1 MNGGTPAPPVNGRRN
16 GWIEWPERILG
27 PQPGLKE
34 INIACWGLLVAFL
47 VIGLGVPLWTQFR
60 TGVGTVHI
68 LPADFIYFYGIG
80 SIAGSH
86 PLPQLYDYN
95 LQLATFNRIFPLH
108 DGAYGPSPYPPFVA
122 LFFIAFARL
131 PFLTAYFSWLG
142 VSLALYLAG
151 IGAAVNGVFPGERL
165 KVSLAFWFALAL
177 YPFVVGTLANGQL
190 AAVAVFS
197 AGLAVA
203 LEEKDRRF
211 TSGLVLSILAYK
223 PTLLLLLV
231 PMLLITRRFRTFAG
245 FAAGAAALVL
255 VATAFGGIDVWPAYV
270 RFLNLFGRIAVLGG
284 HSGLP
289 LDKFVD
295 LHSFVEALPGGRT
308 KVAGD
313 LFYPIAGV
321 LCGNLALSLWKSAG
335 KGGPAQKLAWAAT
348 LTWTLLLNV
357 YVPIYDS
364 VLVVIAVILTV
375 AALKE
380 LRWTAANR
388 GVVLLAV
395 LIVAGSWVT
404 SGVAEAHGIQI
415 LSVLL
420 GILGFGQLYLLHKAI
435 LQSQHEAADAP
446 LAG

>member
-16 GWIEWPERILG
+16 GWIEWPVRILG

-34 INIACWGLLVAFL
+34 INIACWGLLAAFL
-47 VIGLGVPLWTQFR
+47 VLGLGVPLWTQFR
-60 TGVGTVHI
+60 TGVGTIHI

-80 SIAGSH
+80 IIAGSH

-122 LFFIAFARL
+122 LFFSLLARL
-131 PFLTAYFSWLG
+131 PFMAAYFAWLG

-151 IGAAVNGVFPGERL
+151 VGAAVKGAFPGEPL
-165 KVSLAFWFALAL
+165 KVSLAFWFALSL

-190 AAVAVFS
+190 ASVAVF
-197 AGLAVA
+197 AVGLAVA
-203 LEEKDRRF
+203 FEENDRRF

-231 PMLLITRRFRTFAG
+231 PMLLITRRFRAFAG
-245 FAAGAAALVL
+245 FAAGVAALVL
-255 VATAFGGIDVWPAYV
+255 GATAFGGVDVWPAYV

-289 LDKFVD
+289 LEKFVD
-295 LHSFVEALPGGRT
+295 LHSFVEALPGGRSRG
-308 KVAGD
+308 AGD
-313 LFYPIAGV
+313 LFYAVAGV
-321 LCGNLALSLWKSAG
+321 LCGNLAVCLWKSAR
-335 KGGPAQKLAWAAT
+335 KSGPAQRLAWAAT

-380 LRWTAANR
+380 LGWIAANR

-395 LIVAGSWVT
+395 VIVAGSWVT

-415 LSVLL
+415 LSILL
-420 GILGFGQLYLLHKAI
+420 SILGFAQLYLLHRTTV
-435 LQSQHEAADAP
+435 QSLPEVADAP
-446 LAG
+446 QAG